1 MMMTDLY
8 DELKERTLELLDGK
22 DLLTE
27 RVRIKARPLRVEEAI
42 GNPEED
48 DFPLQKGVEKLMQAE
63 FMNAV
68 GQAYTDQYGDYE
80 GTLEEV
86 FQMAL
91 KNNYRRAILVA
102 TSNAVL
108 RYLHRIDRTIHC
120 HDQEPNKCAQELV
133 RYLKERHGRL
143 KIAQVGFQPRMVEYL
158 APEFPLRVLDMD
170 PDNIGSKKFNITI
183 EDPENTEDAVSWA
196 DLLLVTGTTLV
207 NDTIEHFV
215 GKKPVLFYGTTIAG
229 AAHLMGWEQFCAC
242 AK

>member
-1 MMMTDLY
+1 MRADLY
-8 DELKERTLELLDGK
+8 AELKLRVIQLLEGK
-22 DLLTE
+22 DLLAE
-27 RVRIKARPLRVEEAI
+27 RVRIRARPLSVEEAI
-42 GNPEED
+42 GNPEAG

-91 KNNYRRAILVA
+91 NNNYRRAILVA
-102 TSNAVL
+102 TLNAVL
-108 RYLHRIDRTIHC
+108 RYLHRIDRTVHC
-120 HDQEPNKCAQELV
+120 HDQEPNKCAEELV
-133 RYLKERHGRL
+133 RYLKEHYGSV
-143 KIAQVGFQPRMVEYL
+143 KISQVGFQPRMVECL

-170 PDNIGSKKFNITI
+170 PDNIGSKKFNVTI
-183 EDPENTEDAVSWA
+183 EDPENTEDAISWA

-207 NDTIEHFV
+207 NSTIEPFL
-215 GKKPVLFYGTTIAG
+215 GNKPVIFYGTTIAG

-242 AK
+242 SG